1 MIMHSSFGTLAR
13 DTARPFYQQIKDSIL
28 QKIKSGDWAP
38 GEKVP
43 SEHTLVQ
50 ELGVSRMTVHR
61 ALRELTQMGHLE
73 RVHGVGTFVAESTGH
88 ASLIELKDIADEIK
102 ARGKEHHAKVK
113 QLEKIKVDQHIIDR
127 MQLKHGNDVFH
138 IVVLHLQDGVPIQLE
153 DRFVNPQVAPAFL
166 NVDFVT
172 TTPTQYLMS
181 LFRPDE
187 IEHTVQA
194 VMPNADTS
202 DMLQISRTEP
212 CLRLI
217 RRTWKQ
223 QEVVTYVSLLYPSS
237 RYDLVARYTTDRF
250 ENIPQEQS

>member
-1 MIMHSSFGTLAR
+1 MTPRSSFGTLAR

-28 QKIKSGDWAP
+28 EKIKSGDWAP

-88 ASLIELKDIADEIK
+88 ASLIELKNIADEIK
-102 ARGKEHHAKVK
+102 SRGREHQAKVK
-113 QLEKIKVDQHIIDR
+113 SLERIEADQHVADR
-127 MQLKHGNDVFH
+127 MQLMHGDDVFH
-138 IVVLHLQDGVPIQLE
+138 IVVVHLQDGVPIQLE
-153 DRFVNPQVAPAFL
+153 DRFVNPLVVPGFL
-166 NVDFVT
+166 DVDFAT
-172 TTPTQYLMS
+172 ITPTQYLMG

-194 VMPNADTS
+194 VMPDAGTS
-202 DMLQISRTEP
+202 DTLEIPEMEP
-212 CLRLI
+212 CLRLV

-223 QEVVTYVSLLYPSS
+223 QDVVTYVSLLYPSS
-237 RYDLVARYTTDRF
+237 RYDLVARYPTDRF
-250 ENIPQEQS
+250 ENIPKE